1 MVPARQQWRRNVGV
15 GFAGVNMDLARLF
28 EFNEWQFFAARA
40 ALLAIALL
48 VFAFAFSRWR
58 RAGSRDMQE
67 LFTQLRESR
76 GQTSSLAELAQQLV
90 AQVAALQSR
99 IEDRQQ
105 LQSAAAGGSQRGYEL
120 ALKLASHGADPDDIV
135 SATGVTRHEAQL
147 LTRLHNPD
155 RKQ

>member
-1 MVPARQQWRRNVGV
+1 
-15 GFAGVNMDLARLF
+15 MDLASLF
-28 EFNEWQFFAARA
+28 EFNQWQFFAARA

-48 VFAFAFSRWR
+48 LFAFAFGRWR
-58 RAGSRDMQE
+58 RAGRRDMQE
-67 LFTQLRESR
+67 LFAQLQESR
-76 GQTSSLAELAQQLV
+76 GQTHSLAELAQQLA
-90 AQVAALQSR
+90 AQVAALQNR

-105 LQSAAAGGSQRGYEL
+105 LQLAAGGSQRGYEL
-120 ALKLASHGADPDDIV
+120 ALNLARHGADPDDIV